1 MLSIQSL
8 CHFDEGVGMD
18 KVLYHIF
25 SWKIAN
31 MSAVLKYVPR
41 KVSGYGKIGALSQA
55 RVMYKQAKKELLGDG
70 TK

>member
-31 MSAVLKYVPR
+31 MSAVLKVASKREGDILKVAR
-41 KVSGYGKIGALSQA
+41 KSFNNVVASIQFMN
-55 RVMYKQAKKELLGDG
+55 RERCE
-70 TK
+70 